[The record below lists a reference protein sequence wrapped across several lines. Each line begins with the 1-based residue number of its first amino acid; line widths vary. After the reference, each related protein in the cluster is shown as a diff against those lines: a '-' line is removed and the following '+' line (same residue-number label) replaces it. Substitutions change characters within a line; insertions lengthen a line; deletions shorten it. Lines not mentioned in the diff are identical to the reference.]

1 MGLKGINRIEVP
13 SFQKVVFENVVDT
26 LPGGLILDVV
36 AVDYPDGYVP
46 EGTLVGR
53 DPATGI
59 GKVVE
64 ITQGDPGAEPPTE
77 ATYSFQP
84 IGLTHRAS
92 EVSDGGNTYA
102 NGVVISGTAR
112 IKALPTAE
120 QAAAV
125 DIAKAL
131 PRITLV

>member
-1 MGLKGINRIEVP
+1 MGLQGVKRIGTQG
-13 SFQKVVFENVVDT
+13 FQKVVFENVVDT
-26 LPGGLILDVV
+26 LPGGLILDVKK
-36 AVDYPDGYVP
+36 ADYPNGYVP

-53 DPATGI
+53 DPLTGI
-59 GKVVE
+59 GKVVT
-64 ITQGDPGAEPPTE
+64 ITPGDPAAEPPTE
-77 ATYSFQP
+77 ATFSVTP

-92 EVSDGGNTYA
+92 EVSDGNTFA

-112 IKALPTAE
+112 IKALPDAE
-120 QAAAV
+120 KAAAA